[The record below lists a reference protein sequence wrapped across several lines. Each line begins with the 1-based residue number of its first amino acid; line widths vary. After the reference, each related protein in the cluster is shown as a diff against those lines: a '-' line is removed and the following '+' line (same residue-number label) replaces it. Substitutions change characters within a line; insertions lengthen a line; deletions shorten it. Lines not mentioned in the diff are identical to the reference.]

1 MSAAARALALAVL
14 LCLGAAPAA
23 RAAAMLFSQAIA
35 VAEDADSF
43 AGARGV
49 PQPQRL
55 PDDWAVSRPG
65 YEGAV
70 WYRVSFDAPPGADP
84 REVLALYVERVC
96 TNLEVQLNGRP
107 VYSGGSMQEPV
118 ARNCYHPQ
126 LVPLPAA
133 LLRPLDNRLDIKVR
147 GHALGHVASRHRA
160 AGLSALQIGPLQE
173 LAPVWRA
180 AHFRT
185 VTAVQLVAVTML
197 VLGVF
202 MVGVGWLNRRASYLM
217 YFGVLAIGWAVL
229 TSRIWLAELPFANA
243 TPLTE
248 EFHARIA
255 SSGFEQWFRN
265 EQGPSGGPSVWKMDM
280 IVLLLLY
287 PIVFLW
293 GVWVGT
299 PILQD
304 KLNTPWAVNL
314 FIGNIFSVLLTGF
327 MVPWV
332 ANRMGWWIFPKV
344 NKLQANLLGAALIC
358 AIYAASILVFW
369 RFF

>member
-1 MSAAARALALAVL
+1 MTVSIVTQTCVRPGRGEDFARWQGQTSDLVSAFSGFVEQRLMPPNPPLQVDWVILQRFATMEDAQRWLASPERQTRIE
-14 LCLGAAPAA
+14 GAAPMLLGRDDVHIVRDDEGGVRTAPVSA
-23 RAAAMLFSQAIA
+23 VISTRVLPGKETEYRAWERKIAAAQSKAPGLQGYRFEPPVPGVQEDYVAILRFDSQENLQAWM
-35 VAEDADSF
+35 DSPV
-43 AGARGV
+43 RK
-49 PQPQRL
+49 
-55 PDDWAVSRPG
+55 
-65 YEGAV
+65 
-70 WYRVSFDAPPGADP
+70 
-84 REVLALYVERVC
+84 ALVE
-96 TNLEVQLNGRP
+96 E
-107 VYSGGSMQEPV
+107 
-118 ARNCYHPQ
+118 
-126 LVPLPAA
+126 AA
-133 LLRPLDNRLDIKVR
+133 
-147 GHALGHVASRHRA
+147 
-160 AGLSALQIGPLQE
+160 
-173 LAPVWRA
+173 
-180 AHFRT
+180 
-185 VTAVQLVAVTML
+185 
-197 VLGVF
+197 
-202 MVGVGWLNRRASYLM
+202 
-217 YFGVLAIGWAVL
+217 
-229 TSRIWLAELPFANA
+229 
-243 TPLTE
+243 PLTE

-299 PILQD
+299 PILQE
-304 KLNTPWAVNL
+304 KLNTPWALNL